1 MVVDTTKESVCIN
14 QIVGQKNENRLIEG
28 DMIVPDIKPDILN
41 TITTSGNVCIYKKE
55 VLDGKI
61 KIDGTVQVY
70 IMYLADNEEGNIRG
84 INTSI
89 DFSEM
94 IPIENCKSGMN
105 LASRIEINEVEA
117 KVLNGRKV
125 NIKASLNFDLKIY
138 SNEDMEVI
146 NQINGNS
153 DIQKLN
159 QNIEM
164 YSLIGEG
171 NTRAYAKETV
181 AIDPTDNLAEI
192 LKVDVK
198 IRNKDSKV
206 SYNKIL
212 VKSDV
217 VIHILYLTEDNR
229 ISLVDSVIP
238 VMGFVDIQNI
248 SEEHLCDT
256 DYEIKNLLIKPNGED
271 EHSIYV
277 EAELEISCSA
287 FEKRNMTLTEDLYS
301 PTEDLKFTKKE
312 INMINKKNTIKDICS
327 IKEKID
333 IPEMIGSKTHDI
345 TVKTSL
351 TTKNILSDRISYEG
365 NADLR
370 ILYLNEDTNTM
381 NVKRIDLPFQ
391 FTMET
396 QNVENASN
404 IDTQLELIKQ
414 DFVLQTDGRL
424 EIRIDIAFIVKITN
438 FRSISVI
445 DEITSEEKETED
457 KYSMIIYFVKNGDTL
472 WKIAK
477 RFGSTVED
485 IAKLNEIENPDLI
498 QVGKQLYIPRFGTRK
513 TA

>member
-105 LASRIEINEVEA
+105 LVSRIETNEVEA

-138 SNEDMEVI
+138 SNEDMEII

-159 QNIEM
+159 QDIEM

-171 NTRAYAKETV
+171 TTRAYAKETV
-181 AIDPTDNLAEI
+181 AIEPIDNLAEI
-192 LKVDVK
+192 LKADVK

-206 SYNKIL
+206 SYNKVL

-217 VIHILYLTEDNR
+217 VVHIVYLTEDNR
-229 ISLVDSVIP
+229 ISSVDSIIP

-287 FEKRNMTLTEDLYS
+287 FEKRNMILTEDLYS
-301 PTEDLKFTKKE
+301 PTEVLNFTKKE
-312 INMINKKNTIKDICS
+312 INMINNKNTIKDICS

-333 IPEMIGSKTHDI
+333 IPEMVGCKTHDI
-345 TVKTSL
+345 TVKTTI
-351 TTKNILSDRISYEG
+351 TTKNILSNRISYEG

-370 ILYLNEDTNTM
+370 ILYLNETTNTM
-381 NVKRIDLPFQ
+381 NVKKVDLPLQ
-391 FTMET
+391 FSMEIP
-396 QNVENASN
+396 NVENGSN

-414 DFVLQTDGRL
+414 DFVLQPDGGL
-424 EIRIDIAFIVKITN
+424 EVRIDIAFIVKITN
-438 FRSISVI
+438 FRRISVI
-445 DEITSEEKETED
+445 DEITSEQREAED

-485 IAKLNEIENPDLI
+485 IAKLNAIENPDLI